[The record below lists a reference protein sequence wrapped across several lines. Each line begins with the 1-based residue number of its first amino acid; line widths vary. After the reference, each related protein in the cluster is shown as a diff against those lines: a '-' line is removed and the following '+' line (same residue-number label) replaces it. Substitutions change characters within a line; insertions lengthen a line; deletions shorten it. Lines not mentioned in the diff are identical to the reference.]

1 MKRGDYYGISVTNL
15 MKQRRK
21 MGVYLLTK
29 ALQIFLAEGER
40 QISPL
45 DIKTDCVCP
54 LNMKT
59 KTN

>member
-1 MKRGDYYGISVTNL
+1 MKRGDYYGIAVTYS
-15 MKQRRK
+15 MKKRRE

-45 DIKTDCVCP
+45 DIKTDCGC
-54 LNMKT
+54 
-59 KTN
+59 